1 MDQKTL
7 HLGNLEIQN
16 LTQRTISILGGKGSG
31 KTTTMKMLAKVSPV
45 PVVLF
50 DPLNV
55 MKVQGFKRMIVNKAT
70 ITKGKETAVLLNK
83 FKKENIIIAF
93 HELLQKEQA
102 TFLNDLFA
110 HWKPENS
117 LIGID
122 EVHEVTP
129 ESGVSGQYAPEVDR
143 AVRHWRN
150 RNVGFVLSSQRPA
163 SVDKNVLALT
173 DLLILYRM
181 TWTHDIEATKKI
193 LGNKLSGEEVKST
206 IAALQTKEF
215 LQGFAVDFIQK
226 S

>member
-1 MDQKTL
+1 MI
-7 HLGNLEIQN
+7 LGNLEISN
-16 LTQRTISILGGKGSG
+16 LTQRTISVLGGKGSG
-31 KTTTMKMLAKVSPV
+31 KTTTLKLLAAVSPV

-55 MKVQGFKRMIVNKAT
+55 MKVKGFKRMIVNKGT
-70 ITKGKETAVLLNK
+70 ITKGKETAQLLNK
-83 FKKENIIIAF
+83 YKKENIIIAF
-93 HELLQKEQA
+93 HELLQKEQS

-117 LIGID
+117 LVGLD

-143 AVRHWRN
+143 AIRHLRN
-150 RNVGFVLSSQRPA
+150 RNAGFVLTSQRPA

-173 DLLILYRM
+173 DFLILYRM

-193 LGNKLSGEEVKST
+193 LGNKLTTEEVKST

-226 S
+226 T